1 MKTATARYILAAL
14 IIAGYFGT
22 LHALLRWGIPQ
33 VNSEPIWILIG
44 GLQIAFAA
52 VVQYFFGS
60 SSGSTAKDAVL
71 AKQANGNLAPQGP
84 QPPGATQP

>member
-1 MKTATARYILAAL
+1 MKTATARYILAA
-14 IIAGYFGT
+14 IVIAGYFGT

-60 SSGSTAKDAVL
+60 SSGSTAKDATIARQVNGVHPPAEPA
-71 AKQANGNLAPQGP
+71 AK
-84 QPPGATQP
+84 

>member
-1 MKTATARYILAAL
+1 MRTATARYVLATIIL
-14 IIAGYFGT
+14 AGYFGT
-22 LHALLRWGIPQ
+22 LHALLRLGIPQ

-60 SSGSTAKDAVL
+60 SSGSTAKDATI
-71 AKQANGNLAPQGP
+71 AKQINGGE
-84 QPPGATQP
+84 